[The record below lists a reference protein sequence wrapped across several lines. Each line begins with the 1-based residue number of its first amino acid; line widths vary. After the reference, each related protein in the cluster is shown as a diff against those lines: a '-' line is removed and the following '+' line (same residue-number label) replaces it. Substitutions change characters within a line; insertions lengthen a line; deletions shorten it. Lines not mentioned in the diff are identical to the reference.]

1 VSDRKPDFS
10 EELEKAVEAAR
21 PSVALVPLAA
31 APGTG
36 LSRRFRPNAN
46 IVTQLWA
53 AKLDAPQA
61 RARRRAGPEEG
72 VAAYGEAGQSIARGR
87 RRTGPSWAA

>member
-1 VSDRKPDFS
+1 MSDREHSFA
-10 EELEKAVEAAR
+10 EELERAASAP
-21 PSVALVPLAA
+21 PSAALVATAAEPVSPLA
-31 APGTG
+31 
-36 LSRRFRPNAN
+36 RRFRPNAT

-72 VAAYGEAGQSIARGR
+72 VAAYGEAGRTIARGR

>member
-1 VSDRKPDFS
+1 MSDRKPDFS

-21 PSVALVPLAA
+21 PPAVLVPLAA
-31 APGTG
+31 EPGSG
-36 LSRRFRPNAN
+36 LSRRFRPNAT

-61 RARRRAGPEEG
+61 RARRRADPEEG
-72 VAAYGEAGQSIARGR
+72 VAAYGAAGQSIIRGR
-87 RRTGPSWAA
+87 RRPGPSWAA

>member
-1 VSDRKPDFS
+1 MSGKERHFA
-10 EELEKAVEAAR
+10 EELERATAV
-21 PSVALVPLAA
+21 A
-31 APGTG
+31 APSAVVPRAGEPGST
-36 LSRRFRPNAN
+36 LARRFRPNAT

-61 RARRRAGPEEG
+61 RARRRAGPQEG
-72 VAAYGEAGQSIARGR
+72 VAAYGEAGQTIARGR

>member
-1 VSDRKPDFS
+1 VSDKERHFA
-10 EELEKAVEAAR
+10 EELERVTAAGE
-21 PSVALVPLAA
+21 PSALVPLAVE
-31 APGTG
+31 PGTT
-36 LSRRFRPNAN
+36 LTRRFRPNAN